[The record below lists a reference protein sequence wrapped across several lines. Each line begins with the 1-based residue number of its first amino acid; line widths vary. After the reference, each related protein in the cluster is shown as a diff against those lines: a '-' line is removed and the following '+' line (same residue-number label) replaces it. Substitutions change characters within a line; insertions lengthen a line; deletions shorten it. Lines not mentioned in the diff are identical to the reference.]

1 MTASSDRDGF
11 SERLITIPRA
21 VFRWATPAPKSRG
34 GSSSALGCLNPVMLV
49 KIAVGLIVIVLM
61 PLFMLPFLLVRIATF
76 GWTSVRYSSAIQIS
90 SGDRARWGYGTLAP
104 VPAPHVVRAGAMAIA
119 SGDPQFNPETL
130 THWAV
135 AASGLICQS
144 LTSGDAT
151 PARTFMANGLFRTY
165 LALLELR
172 ARAQVQCEGSWRA
185 VSATLVGA
193 VATPLFDE
201 VRVRVMCEGSCWERH
216 GPTGLTTR
224 GSAEAATW
232 SEDLTFGRSAGAVS
246 PVAGGLPAKHCPS
259 CGAPLDLD
267 RDGACRYCQG
277 IVTAGKHDWVLL
289 SWRREPW

>member
-1 MTASSDRDGF
+1 M
-11 SERLITIPRA
+11 
-21 VFRWATPAPKSRG
+21 
-34 GSSSALGCLNPVMLV
+34 
-49 KIAVGLIVIVLM
+49 
-61 PLFMLPFLLVRIATF
+61 
-76 GWTSVRYSSAIQIS
+76 
-90 SGDRARWGYGTLAP
+90 
-104 VPAPHVVRAGAMAIA
+104 
-119 SGDPQFNPETL
+119 
-130 THWAV
+130 
-135 AASGLICQS
+135 
-144 LTSGDAT
+144 
-151 PARTFMANGLFRTY
+151 
-165 LALLELR
+165 
-172 ARAQVQCEGSWRA
+172 
-185 VSATLVGA
+185 SATLVGA